1 MTRYATPAAFKEA
14 LEARLRTASR
24 DTGRDQNRLRMRLV
38 MDRLATR
45 VTEEFGE
52 AVVLKGGVVL
62 ELRLAEA
69 RATKDL
75 DLHLIGDPAL
85 TLDRLRRAGRS
96 QLADHLAFE
105 IQVDARHPTIDA
117 EGMRYEGQRYVVQAR
132 LAGKP
137 YGGPFGVDVAF
148 AEPMVGEPER
158 LRGSTFLAFADI
170 PAPMFRAY
178 PLETHIAEKLH
189 AYTMPRPRPN
199 SRVKDLPDMALLG
212 SVRPVDAF
220 ILRRAIDQ
228 TFAHRAVHPVPR
240 ALPQPSE
247 TWRTPY
253 HRIASSDRLRW
264 PDLDSVNVAVRGFID
279 PVLRGD
285 TGTWEP
291 KRWTWQARDA
301 EG

>member
-14 LEARLRTASR
+14 LEARLRMASR

-38 MDRLATR
+38 MDRLAAR
-45 VTEEFGE
+45 IMEEFGE

-85 TLDRLRRAGRS
+85 TLDRLRRAARR
-96 QLADHLAFE
+96 QLADHLTFE
-105 IQVDARHPTIDA
+105 IQADPRHPTIDA
-117 EGMRYEGQRYVVQAR
+117 EGMRYEGQRFTVLAR
-132 LAGKP
+132 MAGKP

-148 AEPMVGEPER
+148 ADPMVGEPER
-158 LRGSTFLAFADI
+158 LAGSNFLAFADI
-170 PAPMFRAY
+170 PAPLLRAY

-212 SVRPVDAF
+212 SVRPIDALV
-220 ILRRAIDQ
+220 LRHAIEL
-228 TFAHRAVHPVPR
+228 TFHHRAVHPVPR
-240 ALPQPSE
+240 TLPMPAE
-247 TWRTPY
+247 AWRRPY
-253 HRIASSDRLRW
+253 DRIATSDRLRW
-264 PDLDSVNVAVRGFID
+264 PDLDAVTEAVRGFID
-279 PVLRGD
+279 PILLGH
-285 TGTWEP
+285 TGRWDP
-291 KRWTWQARDA
+291 PQWTWQPNDTKR
-301 EG
+301 